1 MSYQLTDVELANLL
15 RVFRERNATKNQQED
30 VESALTELTT
40 RRAQLAALQ
49 TSAMVALLVALLE
62 ACDRLFS
69 DSQTD
74 GVKKFPDLLAFA
86 MDATIDAALAL
97 GRERLAGKEPK

>member
-49 TSAMVALLVALLE
+49 TSAMVALLVA
-62 ACDRLFS
+62 CDRLFS

-97 GRERLAGKEPK
+97 GRERLAGKEGE